1 MIDKRPRSPNGVN
14 LHQFLAEFGV
24 RVRPYHEGTRSRPAN
39 VVFGGRTVSRLMR
52 KDIERAR
59 TVIACI
65 QASNPKSFDDVVIWS
80 VWNFITAHFAY
91 APRADVVKQFRSI
104 DVAEI
109 QKRAARL
116 ASGDCA
122 RMGKTSEKIA
132 TLLAD
137 RLIDKE
143 DAA

>member
-1 MIDKRPRSPNGVN
+1 MAAPRTRSPNGIN
-14 LHQFLAEFGV
+14 LHRFLDEFGV
-24 RVRPYHEGTRSRPAN
+24 KVRPYHEGNRARPAN

-52 KDIERAR
+52 KDIERTR

-65 QASNPKSFDDVVIWS
+65 QASNPKCFDDVVIWS
-80 VWNFITAHFAY
+80 IWNFITAHYAY
-91 APRADVVKQFRSI
+91 ARRQDVVSLFRGI
-104 DVAEI
+104 DIAEI
-109 QKRAARL
+109 HKRAARL

-137 RLIDKE
+137 RLIEKE

>member
-1 MIDKRPRSPNGVN
+1 VTAKRPRSPNGVN

-24 RVRPYHEGTRSRPAN
+24 KVRPYHEGNRTRPAN
-39 VVFGGRTVSRLMR
+39 VIYGGRTVSRLLR
-52 KDIERAR
+52 KDIERTK

-65 QASNPKSFDDVVIWS
+65 QASDPKCFDDVVIWS

-91 APRADVVKQFRSI
+91 AKRQDVVSLFRRI
-104 DVAEI
+104 DVGEI
-109 QKRAARL
+109 QKRATRL

-137 RLIDKE
+137 RLLEKE